1 MSASYRKRIVDQEL
15 HSTLNRAGAVLI
27 QGAKAC
33 GKTETALQVAGS
45 VITMDTNPQASRLMS
60 IDPHLLLVGPTP
72 RLIDEWQI
80 HPEIWNYVKR
90 AVDDRK
96 TPGQFIL
103 TGSTAPQAEESRH
116 SGAGRFAR
124 LTMRTM
130 TFVETGHSSEEISLH
145 DVLDNAPIQ
154 AMSDKHIDFHTL
166 ITRIAV
172 GGWPGNLT
180 LNTEDALEM
189 NKDYVETIAFA
200 EVQNFN
206 LRNSVKMRR
215 LLTSLGR
222 AIGTEMNVSTI
233 ASDIGAGHKSTNL
246 YLDVLRQLFIVE
258 EQPAW
263 SSHLRSRAQL
273 RKTPKLHLADPSLAV
288 AALSATPT
296 TLLEQLEYTGQ
307 LFESQVVHDL
317 RVLSGQPVFHA
328 RDNSGAEVD
337 AIIDY
342 PDGKLLLVEVKLG
355 QNDAVVEQAARSLNR
370 FANKLNRDDVSKMII
385 TSGGFGYRRIEDNI
399 AVVPFT
405 ALTL

>member
-1 MSASYRKRIVDQEL
+1 MSTSYLKRIVDQEL
-15 HSTLNRAGAVLI
+15 HRTLNRAGAVLV

-45 VITMDTNPQASRLMS
+45 VINMDTNPQVSRLMS
-60 IDPHLLLVGPTP
+60 IDPHLLLEGPTP

-90 AVDDRK
+90 AVDNRK
-96 TPGQFIL
+96 APGQFIL
-103 TGSTAPQAEESRH
+103 TGSTAPQSEESRH

-130 TFVETGHSSEEISLH
+130 TFVETGHSSQEISLH
-145 DVLDNAPIQ
+145 DVLNNAPIQ
-154 AMSDKHIDFHTL
+154 AISDKQIDFHTL

-180 LNTEDALEM
+180 LNTKDALEM
-189 NKDYVETIAFA
+189 NKVYVEAIAFA
-200 EVQNFN
+200 EVQDFN
-206 LRNSVKMRR
+206 VRNSVKMRR

-222 AIGTEMNVSTI
+222 AIGTEINVSTI
-233 ASDIGAGHKSTNL
+233 ASDVGAGHKSIKR

-296 TLLEQLEYTGQ
+296 TLLEQLDYAGQ

-317 RVLSGQPVFHA
+317 RVFSGHPVFHA

-355 QNDAVVEQAARSLNR
+355 QNDAVVEQAAQSLNR

-385 TSGGFGYRRIEDNI
+385 TSGGFGYRRVEDNI
-399 AVVPFT
+399 PVVPFT